1 MVIQAAGT
9 TALTAANANTTYLL
23 TSGTTQNF
31 TTTGL
36 GAGNAGLYWYVKNS
50 QPPGGAGNDVTI
62 QANGSAIAGS
72 TSTAHQTTNT
82 ANSSLLVIFWNG
94 TTLTMY

>member
-9 TALTAANANTTYLL
+9 TALTATNANTTYLL
-23 TSGTTQNF
+23 TSGATQNF

-36 GAGNAGLYWYVKNS
+36 GAGNAGLYWYVKNTTAA
-50 QPPGGAGNDVTI
+50 GGGGSDITI
-62 QANGSAIAGS
+62 QANGVAIAGS
-72 TSTAHQTTNT
+72 TSTAHQNTNT
-82 ANSSLLVIFWNG
+82 QNSSLQVIYWNG